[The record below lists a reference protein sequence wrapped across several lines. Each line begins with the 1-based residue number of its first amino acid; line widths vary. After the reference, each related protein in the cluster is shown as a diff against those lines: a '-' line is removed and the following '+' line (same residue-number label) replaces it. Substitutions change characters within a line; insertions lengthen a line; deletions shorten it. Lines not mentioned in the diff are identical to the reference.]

1 MSDGILES
9 VLRRD
14 RQVVIAAIAVIVFA
28 SWAYVLT
35 GAGMGM
41 PASEISSLSM
51 ALGTAAEP
59 AESTMGGM
67 AGMNTMSGAMQAMA
81 MPTEWTFGYFTLMFF
96 MWWIMMIAMMLPS
109 AAPMVL
115 LHAAVLRKGAEGKAD
130 HPPPWSTG
138 SFTAGYLVVWAGFS
152 VIAAA
157 LQWAFETAGILSP
170 MMMNST
176 NAVFAAGILLFA
188 GIYQLTPIKQAC
200 LRHCRGPIQFLTQHW
215 RTGADGAFR
224 MGLGHGAYCLG
235 CCWGLMAILFFGG
248 IMNLYW
254 IVGLAVIV
262 LLEKVMPIGRQL
274 SYITG
279 SLFLIWG
286 AAYLY
291 VALV

>member
-1 MSDGILES
+1 MLES
-9 VLRRD
+9 VFERVLRRD
-14 RQVVIAAIAVIVFA
+14 RQGVIAMIAIIVLA

-41 PASEISSLSM
+41 PASAMSSFYM
-51 ALGTAAEP
+51 ALGYAATPGEG
-59 AESTMGGM
+59 TMSGM
-67 AGMNTMSGAMQAMA
+67 DSVSGAMQAMA
-81 MPTEWTFGYFTLMFF
+81 MPAERTFGYFMLMFF

-115 LHAAVLRKGAEGKAD
+115 LHAAILRKSAKGKAEYA
-130 HPPPWSTG
+130 PPWSTAC
-138 SFTAGYLVVWAGFS
+138 FTGGYLVAWAGFS
-152 VIAAA
+152 IVAAA
-157 LQWAFETAGILSP
+157 LQWLFQKTGILSP
-170 MMMNST
+170 MMMMNST
-176 NAVFAAGILLFA
+176 NALFAAGLLLFA
-188 GIYQLTPIKQAC
+188 GFYQLTPVKQAC

-215 RTGADGAFR
+215 RAGSMGALR
-224 MGLGHGAYCLG
+224 MGLNHGAYCLG

-254 IVGLAVIV
+254 IVGLALVV
-262 LLEKVMPIGRQL
+262 LLEKIISIGRQFSL
-274 SYITG
+274 VTG